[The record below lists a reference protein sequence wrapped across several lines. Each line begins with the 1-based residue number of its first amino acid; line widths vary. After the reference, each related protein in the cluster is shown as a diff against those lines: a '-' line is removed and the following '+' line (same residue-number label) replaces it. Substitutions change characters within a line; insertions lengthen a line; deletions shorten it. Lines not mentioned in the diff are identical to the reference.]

1 MISEHTVDVAGTP
14 VRWLEQGTGLP
25 VALVHGIPTSPALWR
40 HVLPRLTGMR
50 VLAFEMTGYGESIPA
65 GRDRDISVS
74 AQADR
79 LNAWLA
85 ELGIERAV
93 LVGHDLGG
101 GVVHISAVREPQRC
115 AGLLITNG
123 IGYDS
128 WPIPSVK
135 LMRAAA
141 PLLATLPA
149 AALKPALG
157 VLLARGHGTRAQARE
172 ALGVHGRPYA
182 QSMAAGRRWPGRSPP
197 WTSATPLR
205 CRTPC
210 RALACRRASCGGSP
224 TRSRRSSTASAS
236 PATSGRRCSASKA
249 AGTSPRRTILTWSLP
264 LCRTWSPRCVL
275 ARELRPPDSKL
286 TRPGRA
292 PLVRTAA
299 GHTATRAAGALRAS
313 SQEGREFSCLPR
325 SNVNRRLGAPSPAA
339 TLG

>member
-141 PLLATLPA
+141 PLLVTLPA
-149 AALKPALG
+149 IALKPALG
-157 VLLARGHGTRAQARE
+157 VLLARGHDTRAQAWE

-182 QSMAAGRRWPGRSPP
+182 QHGGGAAMARQVAALDVRDTLAVQDALPSLGVPARVVWGVADPFQKIEYGERFARDLGTTVQRIEGGRHFTPEDHPDVVAAAVQDLVAEVRARS
-197 WTSATPLR
+197 
-205 CRTPC
+205 
-210 RALACRRASCGGSP
+210 
-224 TRSRRSSTASAS
+224 
-236 PATSGRRCSASKA
+236 
-249 AGTSPRRTILTWSLP
+249 
-264 LCRTWSPRCVL
+264 
-275 ARELRPPDSKL
+275 
-286 TRPGRA
+286 
-292 PLVRTAA
+292 
-299 GHTATRAAGALRAS
+299 
-313 SQEGREFSCLPR
+313 
-325 SNVNRRLGAPSPAA
+325 
-339 TLG
+339 

>member
-1 MISEHTVDVAGTP
+1 MVSEHTADVAGTP

-25 VALVHGIPTSPALWR
+25 VVLVHGIPTSPALWR

-50 VLAFEMTGYGESIPA
+50 VLAFEMTGYGESIPD
-65 GRDRDISVS
+65 GRDRDISVG

-85 ELGIERAV
+85 QLGIERAV

-101 GVVHISAVREPQRC
+101 GVVHIAAVREPQRC

-149 AALKPALG
+149 IALKPALG

-182 QSMAAGRRWPGRSPP
+182 QHGGGAAMARQVAALDVRDTLAVQDALPSLGVPARVVWGVADPFQKIKYGERFARDLGTTVQRIDGGRHFTPEDHPDVVAAAVRDLVAEVRARS
-197 WTSATPLR
+197 
-205 CRTPC
+205 
-210 RALACRRASCGGSP
+210 
-224 TRSRRSSTASAS
+224 
-236 PATSGRRCSASKA
+236 
-249 AGTSPRRTILTWSLP
+249 
-264 LCRTWSPRCVL
+264 
-275 ARELRPPDSKL
+275 
-286 TRPGRA
+286 
-292 PLVRTAA
+292 
-299 GHTATRAAGALRAS
+299 
-313 SQEGREFSCLPR
+313 
-325 SNVNRRLGAPSPAA
+325 
-339 TLG
+339 

>member
-1 MISEHTVDVAGTP
+1 MVSEHTADVAGTP

-25 VALVHGIPTSPALWR
+25 VVLVHGIPTSPALWR

-65 GRDRDISVS
+65 GRDRDISVG

-85 ELGIERAV
+85 QLGIERAV

-101 GVVHISAVREPQRC
+101 GVVHIAAVREPQRC

-149 AALKPALG
+149 IALKPALG

-182 QSMAAGRRWPGRSPP
+182 QHGGGAAMARQVAALDVRDTLAVQDALPSLGVPARVVWGVADPFQKIKYGERFARDLGTTVQRIDGGRHFTPEDHPDVVAAAVRDLVAEVRARS
-197 WTSATPLR
+197 
-205 CRTPC
+205 
-210 RALACRRASCGGSP
+210 
-224 TRSRRSSTASAS
+224 
-236 PATSGRRCSASKA
+236 
-249 AGTSPRRTILTWSLP
+249 
-264 LCRTWSPRCVL
+264 
-275 ARELRPPDSKL
+275 
-286 TRPGRA
+286 
-292 PLVRTAA
+292 
-299 GHTATRAAGALRAS
+299 
-313 SQEGREFSCLPR
+313 
-325 SNVNRRLGAPSPAA
+325 
-339 TLG
+339 